1 MKMEPYLI
9 PHTKID
15 FVTCNKSN
23 HQIFSSSRMLT
34 FDPDCFEAI
43 KSVEIDK
50 IGAAETGDNWKPPSI
65 WGQAREKTI
74 SKVKMMDKSH

>member
-1 MKMEPYLI
+1 MNKINVKIQKYLLSEN
-9 PHTKID
+9 

-23 HQIFSSSRMLT
+23 YQIFSSSRMLT

-43 KSVEIDK
+43 ESVEIDK

-65 WGQAREKTI
+65 WGQAREKKH
-74 SKVKMMDKSH
+74 SKLNM

>member
-1 MKMEPYLI
+1 MLTYKNISYSEN
-9 PHTKID
+9 

-23 HQIFSSSRMLT
+23 YQIFSSGRTLT

-50 IGAAETGDNWKPPSI
+50 IGAAETGDNWKPSSI

-74 SKVKMMDKSH
+74 SKVKIMDKIH